1 MSSNARAVQILREI
15 GDLLDLQ
22 GEKFKPEA
30 YRRAARSI
38 ESLSEELQKVAAR
51 DELRSIP
58 GVGDAI
64 EEKLREFLRT
74 GTIEYYDR
82 LRKEV
87 PPGIVELMHLG
98 GIGPKTARRLWVEL
112 GIEGPAEL
120 ITAIDA
126 GKLVGLAG
134 FKDRKIAQLR
144 EAVARTGG
152 PTDQRRLF
160 ADVWPIAQRLLDEL
174 RRRAP
179 VDQVELAG
187 SVRRRRE
194 TIGDLDVLVTARD
207 AEKVFD
213 VASKLPEVQSIVLR
227 GPTKETLIY
236 QPGIQVDIRVLA
248 PESFGA
254 ALQYFTGS
262 KDHNVRLRSIA
273 RDRGL
278 KINEYGVFR
287 GDERIAGATEADVYA
302 TLGLPLIPPEI
313 RENQGEI
320 DAALVGT
327 VPTLVE
333 EPDLH
338 GDLHV
343 HLDHRA
349 TVPDVDRLLAEAHT
363 RGWSYLGVVVA
374 APGGGSGT
382 GEPAPEV
389 LTRITN
395 LRRAKSKQSP
405 ALFLGWE
412 GAVPPSA
419 EQTTAYTPDYWVLAL
434 GPENRTATPPPRRE
448 PAPLFAGH
456 LATGARAG
464 AEEAAF
470 SAVWLPWAREH
481 SVALEMTP
489 RPGVDGLDSAS
500 ARLAGA
506 AGVKL
511 HLTGDARVDT
521 IGTQIGLTVGFA
533 RRGWIEKGSVLNA
546 LPDGAF
552 IGSGR
557 SRRKPSTR

>member
-38 ESLSEELQKVAAR
+38 ESLSEDLPKVAAR
-51 DELRSIP
+51 DELRTIP

-64 EEKLREFLRT
+64 EEKLQEFLRT
-74 GTIEYYDR
+74 GTIEYFER

-87 PPGIVELMHLG
+87 PPGIVELMHLA

-120 ITAIDA
+120 LTAIDA
-126 GKLVGLAG
+126 GRLVGLAG

-144 EAVARTGG
+144 DAVARTGG
-152 PTDQRRLF
+152 PTEERRLF
-160 ADVWPIAQRLLDEL
+160 ADVWPIAQRLVEEL
-174 RRRAP
+174 RRQAP

-194 TIGDLDVLVTARD
+194 TIGDLDILVTSRD

-213 VASKLPEVQSIVLR
+213 IATKLPEVQSIVLR

-236 QPGIQVDIRVLA
+236 QPGIQVDIRVLV

-320 DAALVGT
+320 DAALAGT

-333 EPDLH
+333 EQDLQ

-343 HLDHRA
+343 HVDNTA
-349 TVPDVDRLLAEAHT
+349 TVADIDRLLAEARA
-363 RGWSYLGVVVA
+363 RGWSYIGVVITA
-374 APGGGSGT
+374 TGRGKRA
-382 GEPAPEV
+382 GEPAPDV
-389 LTRITN
+389 LARIAS
-395 LRRAKSKQSP
+395 LRRSKSEQAP

-412 GAVPPSA
+412 GTAPPTRDQTA
-419 EQTTAYTPDYWVLAL
+419 EYAPDYWILSL
-434 GPENRTATPPPRRE
+434 SQDTRTASPPPRRDA
-448 PAPLFAGH
+448 APLFAAH
-456 LATGARAG
+456 LATGDRAG

-470 SAVWLPWAREH
+470 ASVWLPWAQENA
-481 SVALEMTP
+481 VALEMTP

-500 ARLAGA
+500 ARRVGT

-511 HLTGDARVDT
+511 HLTGDARVGT
-521 IGTQIGLTVGFA
+521 AGTQIGLAVGFA

-546 LPDGAF
+546 QSDSAF

>member
-38 ESLSEELQKVAAR
+38 ESLSEDLQKVAAR
-51 DELRSIP
+51 DALRTIP
-58 GVGDAI
+58 GVGEAI
-64 EEKLREFLRT
+64 EEKLREFLGT

-82 LRKEV
+82 LRQEV
-87 PPGIVELMHLG
+87 PPGIVELMHFA

-112 GIEGPAEL
+112 GVEGPAEL
-120 ITAIDA
+120 LTAIDA

-144 EAVARTGG
+144 AVVARPGG
-152 PTDQRRLF
+152 PTDQRRQF
-160 ADVWPIAQRLLDEL
+160 ADVWPIAQHLVEEL
-174 RRRAP
+174 RGQAP
-179 VDQVELAG
+179 VDQVALAG
-187 SVRRRRE
+187 SIRRRRE

-207 AEKVFD
+207 PEKVFD
-213 VASKLPEVQSIVLR
+213 TASKLPEVQRIVLR

-236 QPGIQVDIRVLA
+236 QPGIQVDIRVVA

-287 GDERIAGATEADVYA
+287 GDDRIAGATEADVYA

-320 DAALVGT
+320 DAALAGT
-327 VPTLVE
+327 VPSLVE
-333 EPDLH
+333 ERDLQ

-343 HLDHRA
+343 HLDDRA
-349 TVPDVDRLLAEAHT
+349 TGSDLDRLLADA
-363 RGWSYLGVVVA
+363 RARSWSYLGVVVA
-374 APGGGSGT
+374 SAGGGKRT
-382 GEPAPEV
+382 GAPAPDV
-389 LTRITN
+389 LNRIASQ
-395 LRRAKSKQSP
+395 RRTKSNHAP

-412 GAVPPSA
+412 GPAPPST
-419 EQTTAYTPDYWVLAL
+419 EQMTHLAPDYWILSP
-434 GPENRTATPPPRRE
+434 GPDHKTPPPRPGRAL
-448 PAPLFAGH
+448 APLFVGH
-456 LATGARAG
+456 LAFGDSAG
-464 AEEAAF
+464 AEGATF
-470 SAVWLPWAREH
+470 SSVWLPWARTH
-481 SVALEMTP
+481 SLALEMTS
-489 RPGVDGLDSAS
+489 RPGVDGLDSAA

-506 AGVKL
+506 AGVQL
-511 HLTGDARVDT
+511 HLSGDRQVEAG
-521 IGTQIGLTVGFA
+521 GTQIGLTVGFA
-533 RRGWIEKGSVLNA
+533 RRGWVEKGSVLNA
-546 LPDGAF
+546 QPSAAF
-552 IGSGR
+552 IGPGR
-557 SRRKPSTR
+557 SRRKPSTH

>member
-1 MSSNARAVQILREI
+1 MSSNSRAVQILREI

-38 ESLSEELQKVAAR
+38 ESLSEDLSKVAAR
-51 DELRSIP
+51 GELRTIP

-64 EEKLREFLRT
+64 EEKLQEFLRT
-74 GTIEYYDR
+74 GTIAYYDR
-82 LRKEV
+82 LRQEV
-87 PPGIVELMHLG
+87 PPGIVELMHLA

-112 GIEGPAEL
+112 GVEGPAEL
-120 ITAIDA
+120 LTAIDA

-144 EAVARTGG
+144 DAVARTGA
-152 PTDQRRLF
+152 PSEQRRLF
-160 ADVWPIAQRLLDEL
+160 ADVWPIAQRLVEQL
-174 RRRAP
+174 RRQAP

-194 TIGDLDVLVTARD
+194 TIGDLDILVTSRD

-236 QPGIQVDIRVLA
+236 QPGIQVDIRVLV

-287 GDERIAGATEADVYA
+287 GDERIAGATETDVYA

-320 DAALVGT
+320 DAALAGT

-333 EPDLH
+333 EHDLR

-349 TVPDVDRLLAEAHT
+349 TVADVDRLLSEART
-363 RGWSYLGVVVA
+363 RGWIYLGLVIA
-374 APGGGSGT
+374 SLGRGKGA
-382 GEPAPEV
+382 GEPSPSV

-395 LRRAKSKQSP
+395 LRRAKSQPAP

-412 GAVPPSA
+412 GAAPPTP
-419 EQTTAYTPDYWVLAL
+419 EQTTAFDPDYWILAV
-434 GPENRTATPPPRRE
+434 GPDPETAPPPLSRG

-456 LATGARAG
+456 LATGGRAG

-470 SAVWLPWAREH
+470 SAQWLPWAQEN

-489 RPGVDGLDSAS
+489 RPGVDGLDSAA
-500 ARLAGA
+500 ARHAGA
-506 AGVKL
+506 AGVPL

-521 IGTQIGLTVGFA
+521 EGTQIGLTVGFA
-533 RRGWIEKGSVLNA
+533 RRGWIEKRSVLNA
-546 LPDGAF
+546 RPDGSF

-557 SRRKPSTR
+557 TRKKPATR